1 MRLPQILAQLTE
13 EPMLITPTAHAAL
26 LKLFEDHTTLE
37 RVQFRAQREGVDWCG
52 DAVEVEQAGLVDGI
66 FYIPIGGPIGRGLG
80 KFEVGAGCV
89 DVGDVMDELDQFE
102 SDPNARAAILDIDSP
117 GGMFSGTPEL
127 ANRIMACNKP
137 TAAFMNLGCS
147 AAFWLAIACDY
158 AFAAPSGD
166 VGSIGVYSYF
176 LDRSKQFEQAGI
188 KPVLVSSG
196 PYKGAGAPGVPL
208 TKVQLQQMQDR
219 VNEMA
224 EMFYQHVEARRPEAR
239 REDMQ
244 GQTFKASTAMA
255 KGLIDGV
262 VDSVGEVA
270 ALL

>member
-1 MRLPQILAQLTE
+1 MKYPQILSTLTE
-13 EPMLITPTAHAAL
+13 EPLLITPTAHASL
-26 LKLFEDHTTLE
+26 LKLFEDHAALSRDE
-37 RVQFRAQREGVDWCG
+37 FKAAREGVDWCG
-52 DAVEVEQAGLVDGI
+52 EAVEVEQAGLVDGI
-66 FYIPIGGPIGRGLG
+66 YYIPLGGPIGRGLG
-80 KFEVGAGCV
+80 KFEIGAGCV
-89 DVGDVMDELDQFE
+89 DVGDVMDELDAFE
-102 SDPNARAAILDIDSP
+102 EDINARACILDIDSP

-127 ANRIMACNKP
+127 ANRIMACEKP
-137 TAAFMNLGCS
+137 TASFMNMGAS

-166 VGSIGVYSYF
+166 IGSIGVYSYF
-176 LDRSKQFEQAGI
+176 LDRSKQFADAGV

-196 PYKGAGAPGVPL
+196 KFKGAGAPGIPL
-208 TKVQLQQMQDR
+208 SKDQLQNMQDR

-224 EMFYQHVEARRPEAR
+224 DMFYQHVEARRPEAK

-244 GQTFKASTAMA
+244 GQTFKSSSAVA

-262 VDSVGEVA
+262 VNGVWEVA

>member
-1 MRLPQILAQLTE
+1 MKFPQSLSTLTE
-13 EPMLITPTAHAAL
+13 EPLLITPTAHASL
-26 LKLFEDHTTLE
+26 LKMFEDHSSLE

-52 DAVEVEQAGLVDGI
+52 EAIEVEQAGLVDGI
-66 FYIPIGGPIGRGLG
+66 FYIPIGGPIGRGMG
-80 KFEVGAGCV
+80 KFEIGAGCV
-89 DVGDVMDELDQFE
+89 DVQDVMDELDNFE
-102 SDPNARAAILDIDSP
+102 ADPNARACLFDIDSP
-117 GGMFSGTPEL
+117 GGMFAGTPEL
-127 ANRIMACNKP
+127 ANRIMRCEKL
-137 TAAFMNLGCS
+137 TVSFMNMGCS

-166 VGSIGVYSYF
+166 IGSIGVYSYF
-176 LDRSKQFEQAGI
+176 LDRSKQFADAGI

-196 PYKGAGAPGVPL
+196 QYKGAGAPGVPL
-208 TKVQLQQMQDR
+208 TKAQLQNMQDR

-224 EMFYQHVEARRPEAR
+224 DMFYQFVEMRRPEAS

-244 GQTFKASTAMA
+244 GQTFKAASAVQ

-262 VDSVGEVA
+262 MDSVRDVA